1 MTTGTTTLLSLALPV
16 EGELD
21 GTWGDVVNYGITD
34 YVDIAVAGTLTL
46 NGDGAV
52 TLVNTAG
59 DAAGTNI
66 GATTAQYAI
75 VKITGTL
82 TTTKV
87 ITAPSSS
94 KTYIVDNAATGGAV
108 TFKAS
113 GQTGVSVAVA
123 EKCTVYYNG
132 TDYVKV
138 ASSVTDGVSTI
149 SFGSTGLTPATA
161 TAGAVTVAGTL
172 AVLNGG
178 TGITSFGTGV
188 QTALGQNVTGSGS
201 VVLSNTPTL
210 VTPLLGTP
218 TSGNLANCTFP
229 TLNQNTTGTA
239 ASTPKLLTTN
249 FTIEESGGNLV
260 FKYGATTIASMTSA
274 GVFTTLSDITGNG
287 TP

>member
-21 GTWGDVVNYGITD
+21 GTWGDVVNYGITN
-34 YVDIAVAGTLTL
+34 YVDITVAGTLTL

-75 VKITGTL
+75 IRITGTL
-82 TTTKV
+82 TATKV

-94 KTYIVDNAATGGAV
+94 KTYIVDNAATGGTV

-172 AVLNGG
+172 AVANGG
-178 TGITSFGTGV
+178 TGVTTSTGTG
-188 QTALGQNVTGSGS
+188 N
-201 VVLSNTPTL
+201 VVLSNSPTL
-210 VTPLLGTP
+210 VTPALGTP
-218 TSGNLANCTFP
+218 SALVGTNI
-229 TLNQNTTGTA
+229 TGTA
-239 ASTPKLLTTN
+239 AGLSIGGNAATATAAVAAAKLATTN
-249 FTIEESGGNLV
+249 FTIEESSGKLL

-274 GVFTTLSDITGNG
+274 GVFTTISDITGNG

>member
-52 TLVNTAG
+52 TLVNTSG

-66 GATTAQYAI
+66 GATTAQYAAI
-75 VKITGTL
+75 KITGTL

-87 ITAPSSS
+87 VTAPSSS
-94 KTYIVDNAATGGAV
+94 KTYIVDNAATGGVV
-108 TFKAS
+108 TFKAA

-123 EKCTVYYNG
+123 EKCTVYFNG

-149 SFGSTGLTPATA
+149 SFGSTGLTPSTA
-161 TAGAVTVAGTL
+161 TSGAVTVAGTL

-178 TGITSFGTGV
+178 TGVTTSTGT
-188 QTALGQNVTGSGS
+188 GS

-239 ASTPKLLTTN
+239 ASTPKLLTAN
-249 FTIEESGGNLV
+249 FTIEESGGKLL

>member
-46 NGDGAV
+46 NGDGAI

-59 DAAGTNI
+59 DAVGTNI
-66 GATTAQYAI
+66 GATTAQYAVI
-75 VKITGTL
+75 RITGTL
-82 TTTKV
+82 TTTKIV
-87 ITAPSSS
+87 TAPSSS
-94 KTYIVDNAATGGAV
+94 KTYIVDNAATGGTV
-108 TFKAS
+108 TFKAA

-149 SFGSTGLTPATA
+149 SFGSTGLTPSTA
-161 TAGAVTVAGTL
+161 TAGAVTVAGIL
-172 AVLNGG
+172 AVANGG
-178 TGITSFGTGV
+178 TGTSTPNLVQGTNITISGTWPN
-188 QTALGQNVTGSGS
+188 QTINASS
-201 VVLSNTPTL
+201 S
-210 VTPLLGTP
+210 
-218 TSGNLANCTFP
+218 
-229 TLNQNTTGTA
+229 A
-239 ASTPKLLTTN
+239 ASASSLVTTN
-249 FTIEESGGNLV
+249 FTVEESGGKLI
-260 FKYGATTIASMTSA
+260 FRYGATTIASMTSA
-274 GVFTTLSDITGNG
+274 GVFTTISDITGNG